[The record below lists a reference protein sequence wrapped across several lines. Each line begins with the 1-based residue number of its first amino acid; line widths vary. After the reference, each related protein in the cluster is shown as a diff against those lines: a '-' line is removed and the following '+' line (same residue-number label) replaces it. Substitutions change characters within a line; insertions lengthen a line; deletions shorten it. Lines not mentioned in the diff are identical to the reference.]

1 MSSHTPS
8 LEATSNAADTTHLAA
23 SLPGGRR
30 RRHASEPRTGPR
42 ERALLHGLAS
52 LSEAELIA
60 VLLGTGQPT
69 LGATAIAAELLDD
82 LGLEDL
88 ARVAPQHLASRAG
101 IGPVK
106 ALRVSA
112 AFELGRRASAQAL
125 IPRERVVASSDV
137 AAHLRAKLSHL
148 DHEEMWLLS
157 LDGQNGVR
165 SLRRVAQGGLH
176 GCCVSARDILRLAL
190 REGASA
196 FVLAHN
202 HPSGDPRPSPE
213 DVAMSR
219 VLFEAG
225 ELVGVPLVDHVVV
238 ARAGHSSLLDL
249 GLLP

>member
-1 MSSHTPS
+1 MSSHTHSFELAADADEDRLASS
-8 LEATSNAADTTHLAA
+8 LE
-23 SLPGGRR
+23 GRR
-30 RRHASEPRTGPR
+30 PRRDASVPFTGPR
-42 ERALLHGLAS
+42 ERALLHGVAA
-52 LSEAELIA
+52 LSEAELVA
-60 VLLGTGQPT
+60 VLLGTGHARK
-69 LGATAIAAELLDD
+69 GATVIAAELLDE
-82 LGLEDL
+82 LGLEGLSRSGPPEL
-88 ARVAPQHLASRAG
+88 AARAG

-106 ALRVSA
+106 ALRVGV
-112 AFELGRRASAQAL
+112 AFELGRRAATL
-125 IPRERVVASSDV
+125 ELTPRVRVGASGDVASY
-137 AAHLRAKLSHL
+137 LRAKLAHL

-196 FVLAHN
+196 FLLAHN

-219 VLFEAG
+219 VLLEAG
-225 ELVGVPLVDHVVV
+225 EIIGVPLVDHVVV
-238 ARAGHSSLLDL
+238 GRAGHASLLDL